1 MTQNFVIS
9 GFDCQSCIKLSDG
22 ILRDLPGVTDV
33 KISGLDGQVSLEAD
47 REIPLDEI
55 QTALEGTT
63 YTVSR

>member
-1 MTQNFVIS
+1 MLQNFVVS

-33 KISGLDGQVSLEAD
+33 KISGLDGKVSLEAD
-47 REIPLDEI
+47 REIPLEEI
-55 QTALEGTT
+55 QMALDGTN